1 VAHCGLGLG
10 EREAIATCRQ
20 GHEVAALP
28 DERTSI
34 LDLEALAPYGYA
46 KEHFGYRDRLSV
58 PTIEDVLSDPG
69 RVEIDF
75 DGALRYRARAPTPV
89 ASFGA
94 DRAPLN
100 QRSPPSVGFCPFA
113 IPTPYRAC
121 VCDCAAGSPAST
133 TATVAGRPPS
143 KPSLPCTG

>member
-10 EREAIATCRQ
+10 ERESIATCRQ
-20 GHEVAALP
+20 GDEAQGDEVAALP

-75 DGALRYRARAPTPV
+75 DGALRYRARAPTPG

-94 DRAPLN
+94 EIGIGGSLTAPPLPHH
-100 QRSPPSVGFCPFA
+100 RTYGSVYG
-113 IPTPYRAC
+113 
-121 VCDCAAGSPAST
+121 GSMD
-133 TATVAGRPPS
+133 
-143 KPSLPCTG
+143 

>member
-1 VAHCGLGLG
+1 
-10 EREAIATCRQ
+10 
-20 GHEVAALP
+20 
-28 DERTSI
+28 

-94 DRAPLN
+94 DRAHLN
-100 QRSPPSVGFCPFA
+100 
-113 IPTPYRAC
+113 
-121 VCDCAAGSPAST
+121 
-133 TATVAGRPPS
+133 
-143 KPSLPCTG
+143 